1 MPGAFILMERTFCP
15 EVCSYQCQKKKPLL
29 FNKGKNHHNNSKQSK

>member
-15 EVCSYQCQKKKPLL
+15 KVCSYLCLNKKPL
-29 FNKGKNHHNNSKQSK
+29 FYNKGKYHRSNSKQSQ